1 MKKVKQLSK
10 NLQSIAMDP
19 LSGCTRQ
26 KLENEEREASKQA
39 LGTLMLF
46 AKGFV
51 FSFCQYL

>member
-19 LSGCTRQ
+19 FSGCTRQ
-26 KLENEEREASKQA
+26 KLEDEEREASKQA